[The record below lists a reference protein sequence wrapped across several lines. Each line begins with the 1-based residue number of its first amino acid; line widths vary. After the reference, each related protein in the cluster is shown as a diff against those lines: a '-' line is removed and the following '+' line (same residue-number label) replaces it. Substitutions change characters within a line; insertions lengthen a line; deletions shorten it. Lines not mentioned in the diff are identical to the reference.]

1 MKKSY
6 YMYSSW
12 YFLMYFA
19 LGGFFPLF
27 SQLLTSFK
35 LEGSILGIIF
45 SVGSFAT
52 IISQPFWGFV
62 NDKLKKPKQVVSFLL
77 ISSSIMI
84 FCFFFTRGASV
95 VGLVYL
101 IFMFFNSGISSVTDS
116 AVLASGIPF
125 GKIRLWGSIGYA
137 VGVQISGLISQRLGI
152 NSILGVYIIF
162 MIFAMLIMEK
172 IRFKET
178 DTHKIRVQDF
188 KDLFSNKKYIL
199 LSLGCFLVGG
209 SIIGNNNYFGLLYTK
224 LGGSIAGIGLA
235 FLLFAGSEAPF
246 MAIYQKISG
255 RINLIYGLIIVS
267 VFSALRWF
275 IYSLHVSP
283 KILLLTFVLQGISV
297 GGYLVLT
304 TLYVAKITD
313 EKVRTT
319 ALSLFGALSMGLGGM
334 VLQFVAGKIMSIFGI
349 SHVYT
354 FFFGMNIFAIYIFTR
369 LLNKD

>member
-1 MKKSY
+1 
-6 YMYSSW
+6 
-12 YFLMYFA
+12 
-19 LGGFFPLF
+19 
-27 SQLLTSFK
+27 
-35 LEGSILGIIF
+35 
-45 SVGSFAT
+45 
-52 IISQPFWGFV
+52 
-62 NDKLKKPKQVVSFLL
+62 
-77 ISSSIMI
+77 
-84 FCFFFTRGASV
+84 
-95 VGLVYL
+95 
-101 IFMFFNSGISSVTDS
+101 
-116 AVLASGIPF
+116 
-125 GKIRLWGSIGYA
+125 
-137 VGVQISGLISQRLGI
+137 
-152 NSILGVYIIF
+152 

-246 MAIYQKISG
+246 MDIYQKISG

-354 FFFGMNIFAIYIFTR
+354 FFFGMNILAIYIFTR

>member
-19 LGGFFPLF
+19 LGGFFF
-27 SQLLTSFK
+27 FFIQLLTSFK

-354 FFFGMNIFAIYIFTR
+354 FFFGMNILAIYIFTR

>member
-19 LGGFFPLF
+19 FGGFFPLF

-45 SVGSFAT
+45 SLGSFAT
-52 IISQPFWGFV
+52 IISQPFWGYV
-62 NDKLKKPKQVVSFLL
+62 NDKLKKPKHVVNFLL
-77 ISSSIMI
+77 VSSSFMI
-84 FCFFFTRGASV
+84 FCFFFTKGAFII
-95 VGLVYL
+95 GLIYL

-116 AVLASGIPF
+116 TILSSGIPF

-137 VGVQISGLISQRLGI
+137 VGVQISGLISQKLGI

-162 MIFAMLIMEK
+162 MILSMLIMEK
-172 IRFKET
+172 INFKEASS
-178 DTHKIRVQDF
+178 HKIRVQDF
-188 KDLFSNKKYIL
+188 KDLFRNKKYLL
-199 LSLGCFLVGG
+199 LSLSCFLIGG
-209 SIIGNNNYFGLLYTK
+209 SIVGNNNYFGLLYK
-224 LGGSIAGIGLA
+224 ELGGSIAGIGLA

-255 RINLIYGLIIVS
+255 KINLIYGLIIIS
-267 VFSALRWF
+267 IFSALRWL
-275 IYSLHVSP
+275 IYSLNVNP
-283 KILLLTFVLQGISV
+283 KILLFTFFLQGISV

-304 TLYVAKITD
+304 TLYVAKITE

-334 VLQFVAGKIMSIFGI
+334 ALQFIAGKIMSNFGI

-354 FFFGMNIFAIYIFTR
+354 FFFGMNIIAIYILTV
-369 LLNKD
+369 LLKKD